1 MKAKKRIGAR
11 KIQTILSRE
20 DGIKISEGRV
30 YRLMKEMVLPKMST
44 AKPRWKTE
52 RKSDV
57 TLKNQLKQHFNPK
70 EPNQAWTSDF
80 TYISIG
86 NKRHVSLYVILNLF
100 ARKVIA
106 WKLSDKIDTQHSQPS
121 STQKK
126 AKQCLSLSF

>member
-57 TLKNQLKQHFNPK
+57 T
-70 EPNQAWTSDF
+70 
-80 TYISIG
+80 
-86 NKRHVSLYVILNLF
+86 
-100 ARKVIA
+100 
-106 WKLSDKIDTQHSQPS
+106 
-121 STQKK
+121 
-126 AKQCLSLSF
+126 